1 MAVLFGWSKSGDFSI
16 VEAQMKMTISSPIL
30 KDKVAVVT
38 GASRGI
44 GRAIAQAFAREA
56 ATVVICGRK
65 QETLD
70 QVAAEMAGNPGTFYP
85 LACHVGRADQIQ
97 RLVETCNRQFGR
109 IDILVNNAATNI
121 AQEPVLQ
128 IDEGK
133 FDKMVEVNLK
143 SAFRLMQAIA
153 PGMCERGWGSIVNIA
168 SIAGIRPQY
177 HGMLYSMTKAA
188 LIMMTQSYALELGP
202 RGVRVNAIAPG
213 MIQTVLSEYYWKD
226 DAKREKIMEEQPI
239 KHLGQPEEIAEMA
252 LLLAS
257 ERGSYITGQTL
268 IVDGGRLLP

>member
-1 MAVLFGWSKSGDFSI
+1 
-16 VEAQMKMTISSPIL
+16 MKMTTSSPVL

-44 GRAIAQAFAREA
+44 GRAIAAAFAREGA
-56 ATVVICGRK
+56 AVVICGRK

-70 QVAAEMAGNPGTFYP
+70 QVAAELDGAVHPVV
-85 LACHVGRADQIQ
+85 CHVGRADQIAA
-97 RLVETCNRQFGR
+97 LVETTTAKFGK

-128 IDEGK
+128 VDEVK
-133 FDKMVEVNLK
+133 FDKMVEINLK
-143 SAFRLMQAIA
+143 SAFRLIQAVA
-153 PGMCERGWGSIVNIA
+153 PGMCERASGSIVNIA
-168 SIAGIRPQY
+168 SISGIRPQH

-188 LIMMTQSYALELGP
+188 LIMMTQSYAMELGP

-226 DAKREKIMEEQPI
+226 EARRERIMEDQPV

-252 LLLAS
+252 VLLAS
-257 ERGSYITGQTL
+257 DRGSYITGQTM